1 MKTWITRHLQTAIG
15 SLGRLAQQPGST
27 LLTVLVMGIALAL
40 PASLNVLVTNA
51 QLVSGNWDRAL
62 DITVYFKQSVDETT
76 AKHLVD
82 TLRQR
87 KDVKAVQFISA
98 GDALKDFKEH
108 SGFGSTLEALTS
120 NPLPQ
125 VAVITPAATDNMG
138 SVIDSLSVELRTL
151 PDVDVVQVD
160 TAWVQRYLAIL
171 DAFHRVLGLIA
182 VLLGF
187 GVIVIIGNTIRLD
200 IQNRREEIEVTKLV
214 GGSDAF
220 VRRPFLYSGFWYGL
234 GGGVAAWLLVAIVV
248 ALLSGPVQRIAGLYN
263 SDFALSGLSLDQSLG
278 LLAAGI
284 GLGWAGSLV
293 ATNRHLNEIV
303 PK

>member
-15 SLGRLAQQPGST
+15 SLGRLMQQPGST
-27 LLTVLVMGIALAL
+27 LLTVVVMGIALAL
-40 PASLNVLVTNA
+40 PASLNVLVNNA

-62 DITVYFKQSVDETT
+62 DVTVYFKQSVDVST
-76 AKHLVD
+76 AQHIVD
-82 TLRQR
+82 NLKQR
-87 KDVKAVQFISA
+87 HDVKAVQFIKA
-98 GDALKDFKEH
+98 EDALKDFREH
-108 SGFGSTLEALTS
+108 SGLGAALQSLTS
-120 NPLPQ
+120 NPLPH
-125 VAVITPAATDNMG
+125 VAVITPAESQNTAAT
-138 SVIDSLSVELRTL
+138 IEALSTELRTL

-171 DAFHRVLGLIA
+171 DALKRVVGLIG
-182 VLLGF
+182 VLLAF

-234 GGGVAAWLLVAIVV
+234 GGGIAAWLLVTVVV
-248 ALLSGPVQRIAGLYN
+248 ALLAEPVQRIAGLYGSGFN
-263 SDFALSGLSLDQSLG
+263 LSGLNITQTSMLIG
-278 LLAAGI
+278 VGI
-284 GLGWAGSLV
+284 VLGWVGSLV

>member
-15 SLGRLAQQPGST
+15 SLGRLMQQPGSS

-62 DITVYFKQSVDETT
+62 DVTVYFKQSVDENT
-76 AKHLVD
+76 AKHVVD
-82 TLRQR
+82 NLRQR
-87 KDVKAVQFISA
+87 KDIKSVQFISA
-98 GDALKDFKEH
+98 DAGLKDFKEH
-108 SGFGSTLEALTS
+108 SGFGAALQALTS
-120 NPLPQ
+120 NPLPA
-125 VAVITPAATDNMG
+125 VAVITPATSDNMA
-138 SVIDSLSVELRTL
+138 SVIESLSTELRTL
-151 PDVDVVQVD
+151 PDVDAVQVD

-171 DAFHRVLGLIA
+171 DVARRAVGLIG
-182 VLLGF
+182 VLLGL

-200 IQNRREEIEVTKLV
+200 IQNRRDEIEVTKLV

-220 VRRPFLYSGFWYGL
+220 VRRPFLYSGFWYGV
-234 GGGVAAWLLVAIVV
+234 GGGIAAWLLVALVV
-248 ALLSGPVQRIAGLYN
+248 MLLSTPVQRIAGLYN
-263 SDFALSGLSLDQSLG
+263 SDFILSGLTLNQSLG